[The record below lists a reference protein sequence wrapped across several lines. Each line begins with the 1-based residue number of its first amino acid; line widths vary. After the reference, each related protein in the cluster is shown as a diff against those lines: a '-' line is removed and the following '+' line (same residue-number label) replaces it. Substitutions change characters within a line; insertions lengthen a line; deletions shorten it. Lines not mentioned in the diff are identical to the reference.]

1 MITNAGKEIISKYM
15 LGQAPAYA
23 THIALGCGTK
33 PTAGGIIDYEITNK
47 QLTASVATLTTMED
61 HDFYPGD
68 EVTITNVGTPF
79 NGIYTV
85 STRPTPDTFT
95 YTLNSASVA
104 SASATGN
111 AIHNYSNNQTMK
123 FEMVRIPISSRGF
136 VNENGISKLALSAE
150 MPTEYRYEVT
160 EVALW
165 SAGANT
171 AVTNSDSRVLFTFD
185 TTEGWQLHS
194 TETPGSTG
202 PIPFFDSPL
211 DGGDDTFDIN
221 LPNAASAAI
230 FSTTADNASLQGSV
244 RRNRQETPRFLNYS
258 IFMRGDT
265 SAIDGSFNISS
276 ASAGVD
282 SHIHLDGRNFNLAKN
297 SPNDQIKFA
306 LSIVPQ
312 QASNNQAPDITRV
325 VIEFLQSE
333 IDTNAGYARLTHEI
347 PSTDLSSDNRYI
359 VITKNLKDIETSP
372 DFSWTNVRL
381 SRVYVCIYKNDTD
394 IAPSDEYYVAVDAVR
409 FDNINTPNPLY
420 CMSGYSV
427 VDTPLARPIVK
438 VANTSNY
445 IEFRLSLGVS

>member
-47 QLTASVATLTTMED
+47 QLTASVATLTTAED
-61 HDFYPGD
+61 HDIYPGD
-68 EVTITNVGTPF
+68 EITVTNVGTPF
-79 NGIYTV
+79 NGVYTV

-95 YTLNSASVA
+95 YALNSASVA

-111 AIHNYSNNQTMK
+111 VAHNYSNNETMK
-123 FEMVRIPISSRGF
+123 FEMVRVPISSRGF
-136 VNENGISKLALSAE
+136 VNENGVSKLALSAE
-150 MPTEYRYEVT
+150 MPTEYRYEIT

-165 SAGANT
+165 SAGANS

-202 PIPFFDSPL
+202 PIPFFDAPL

-221 LPNAASAAI
+221 LPNTASAAI

-244 RRNRQETPRFLNYS
+244 RRDRQETPRFLNYS

-297 SPNDQIKFA
+297 SPNDQIKVA
-306 LSIVPQ
+306 LSIIPQ
-312 QASNNQAPDITRV
+312 QASNNQAPDITRI

-347 PSTDLSSDNRYI
+347 PSTDLSGDNRYI
-359 VITKNLKDIETSP
+359 VITKDLKDIETSP

-381 SRVYVCIYKNDTD
+381 SRVYVCVYKNDTD
-394 IAPSDEYYVAVDAVR
+394 VAPSDEYYVAVDAVR

-438 VANTSNY
+438 IANTSNY